1 MFVLYARLLR
11 NAARLH
17 GEHSKEHPP
26 DHNNAPIGPTMNFS
40 SEQSIDDLL
49 YVLGE
54 RAKELNCIYKIEE
67 LLGKTDSTLENIFRG
82 VISTIPTGM
91 QYHSICQARIRYGN
105 EVFEPENVARSYY
118 TLVANIIV
126 QDRVEGTIEVYYTQS
141 LTKAE
146 GGPFLKEEHKLVNAI
161 AERLSNFI
169 LHRRL
174 RGVFNE
180 WQNLKQELSDRK
192 KAEWQVVIEMLHRTD
207 QNLFTRISRKML
219 NHLCRLGIPEA
230 NELLER
236 FGETTNAERDDI
248 DMNVPQQ
255 REELHRFINS
265 SDEIFRIAEKR
276 LQDEET
282 LTFVQKWIQDDKSGF
297 LLTTLE
303 NLDSS
308 INEVADAIGKY
319 HHMFPVGVA
328 MSRATAE
335 VIRVSLIRRFFSD
348 DLSYINLAK
357 QYFEI
362 SDFYELAQRVINHQK
377 SHGKLGGKSAG
388 LFLADRILRKCSAE
402 NELLKGIK
410 VPRTWYISSDCVSHF
425 IHYNNLEEVFNQK
438 YYEIDQIREEYPHIV
453 QLFKNSYFSP
463 EIVKGLSM
471 ALDDLGDNPIIVRS
485 SSLLEDNT
493 QAAFAGKYKSLFL
506 ANTGSKSKRLEAVMD
521 AIAEVFASLFG
532 PDPIEYRAERGLLDF
547 HEEMGVMIQEVVG
560 KRVGKYFFPAFAGVA
575 FSNNEFRWSPR
586 IRRED
591 GLIRMVPGLGTRAV
605 DRLSDDFPTLLA
617 PGQPN
622 LRVNVTTE
630 EMVRYSPK
638 KIDVIDLEA
647 GKFLSLDIPE
657 LLRECGDQYPGIDKI
672 VSMVED
678 DHLRNPV
685 GIFMDFERSR
695 FAVTFNGVIERT
707 KFIPQLYAVMKTLQE
722 TYHSPIDI
730 EFATDGDS
738 IFLLQCRTQS
748 FSSESTPAPIPRD
761 IPRDRLVFT
770 ANRFVSNGRI
780 PEVTHIVYVD
790 PQEYSELP
798 ERSDLHSVG
807 RAIGRLNNILP
818 RRRFILIGPG
828 RWGSRGDI
836 RLGVNVTYSDIN
848 NTAMLVEVARKKG
861 NYIPDLSF
869 GTHFFQDLVEASIR
883 YLPLYPDDDGVV
895 FNETFLTHAQNTFAE
910 LLPEFKHLQHVIK
923 VIDVAEDTG
932 GMICTILQNAELDE
946 AVAFFTLPGA
956 IQQYQTSLTGVPLHH
971 SEDHWSW
978 RVRMAE
984 RIAANVDA
992 QRFGVKAMYVIGS
1005 AKNATAGPKSDIDL
1019 LIHHEASEEQ
1029 TQCLSLWLDGWNQC
1043 LCEINFSRTGYRV
1056 EQMLDAHFITDDD
1069 IEKKSSFAVKIN
1081 AVSDGARQLP
1091 MKKKKSP

>member
-1 MFVLYARLLR
+1 MDPSA
-11 NAARLH
+11 
-17 GEHSKEHPP
+17 
-26 DHNNAPIGPTMNFS
+26 
-40 SEQSIDDLL
+40 EQNIDDLL

-54 RAKELNCIYKIEE
+54 RAKELNCLYKIEE
-67 LLGKTDSTLENIFRG
+67 LLGKPDSTVERIFRG
-82 VISTIPTGM
+82 MIETVPSGM

-105 EVFEPENVARSYY
+105 DVYEPEHVGRAMY

-126 QDRVEGTIEVYYTQS
+126 QDRVEGTIEVFYTQS
-141 LTKAE
+141 LPKEE
-146 GGPFLKEEHKLVNAI
+146 GGPFLKEEHKLINTI
-161 AERLSNFI
+161 AERLSNHL

-174 RGVFNE
+174 RTVFNE
-180 WQNLKQELSDRK
+180 WQNLKLELEDRK
-192 KAEWQVVIEMLHRTD
+192 KAEWKVVIEMLHRTD
-207 QNLFTRISRKML
+207 QSLFTRISRKML

-230 NELLER
+230 SELLER
-236 FGETTNAERDDI
+236 FAETTNEDRDDS

-265 SDEIFRIAEKR
+265 SDDIFQIAER
-276 LQDEET
+276 HLQDQD
-282 LTFVQKWIQDDKSGF
+282 LLAFVQKWIQDDKSGF
-297 LLTTLE
+297 LLMTLE

-308 INEVADAIGKY
+308 LNEVADAIGKF
-319 HHMFPVGVA
+319 HHMFPGGIA
-328 MSRATAE
+328 MSRATSE

-357 QYFEI
+357 QYFDI
-362 SDFYELAQRVINHQK
+362 SDFYELAQRVIYQQK

-388 LFLADRILRKCSAE
+388 LFLADRILRKAAE
-402 NELLKGIK
+402 ENPLLAS
-410 VPRTWYISSDCVSHF
+410 VRMPRTWYISSDSVSHF

-463 EIVKGLSM
+463 EIIKGLSM
-471 ALDDLGDNPIIVRS
+471 ALDDLGDKPIIVRS

-506 ANTGSKSKRLEAVMD
+506 ANTGGKSERMEALMD

-560 KRVGKYFFPAFAGVA
+560 TPVGRYFLPAFAGVA

-617 PGQPN
+617 PGQPA
-622 LRVNVTTE
+622 LRVNVTTD

-638 KIDVIDLEA
+638 RIDVIDLEA
-647 GKFLSLDIPE
+647 GKFVSLGIPE
-657 LLRECGDQYPGIDKI
+657 LLRECGDQYPAIEKI
-672 VSMVED
+672 VSIVED
-678 DHLRNPV
+678 DHLRQPV
-685 GIFMDFERSR
+685 GIFLDFERSR
-695 FAVTFNGVIERT
+695 FAVTFHGVIEKT
-707 KFIPQLYAVMKTLQE
+707 SFIAQVYAMLKILQE
-722 TYHSPIDI
+722 KFQSPIDI
-730 EFATDGDS
+730 EFASDGTS
-738 IFLLQCRTQS
+738 LYILQCRTQS
-748 FSSESTPAPIPRD
+748 FSVESTPAPIPRD
-761 IPRDRLVFT
+761 IPHDRLVFT

-790 PQEYSELP
+790 PEQYGELP
-798 ERSDLHSVG
+798 ERSDLHAVG

-848 NTAMLVEVARKKG
+848 NTAMLVEVARKQG
-861 NYIPDLSF
+861 NYVPDLSF

-883 YLPLYPDDDGVV
+883 YLPLYPDDEGVML
-895 FNETFLTHAQNTFAE
+895 NETFLTHAQNTFAD
-910 LLPEFKHLQHVIK
+910 LLPEYAHLQHVIK
-923 VIDVAEDTG
+923 VIDVADATG
-932 GMICTILQNAELDE
+932 GMVCSVLQNAELDE
-946 AVAFFTLPGA
+946 AVAFFTHPGA
-956 IQQYQTSLTGVPLHH
+956 VQQYQTSLTGVPLHQ

-984 RIAANVDA
+984 RIAANLDA
-992 QRFGVKAMYVIGS
+992 ARFGVKAMYLIGS
-1005 AKNATAGPKSDIDL
+1005 AKNANAGPKSDIDL
-1019 LIHHEASEEQ
+1019 LIHHDCSEEQ
-1029 TQCLSLWLDGWNQC
+1029 RQALTLWLDGWNLC
-1043 LCEINFSRTGYRV
+1043 LCEINFSRTGYRI
-1056 EQMLDAHFITDDD
+1056 EHMLDLHFITDDD
-1069 IEKKSSFAVKIN
+1069 VERKTSFAVKIN
-1081 AVSDGARQLP
+1081 AVSDAARLLP
-1091 MKKKKSP
+1091 LKKRKPAHPDR